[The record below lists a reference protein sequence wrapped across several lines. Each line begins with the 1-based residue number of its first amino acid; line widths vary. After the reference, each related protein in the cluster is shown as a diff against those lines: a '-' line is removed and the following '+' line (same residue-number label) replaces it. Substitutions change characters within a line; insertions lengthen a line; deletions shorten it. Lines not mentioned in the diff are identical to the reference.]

1 MPVNPFP
8 FQDLPRVSRG
18 ENQLVGTLQSF
29 WQESGFSHTFVPG
42 LEQLIGKTLGV
53 NCTISLERLF
63 TDQSERFL
71 ASLPPSGA
79 YLLFGLTPLTQKM
92 VMELDLILAHA
103 IIDRLL
109 GGTGEPMGA
118 VGPLSEV
125 EEGILSYFVLKVLAH
140 LHERVGEGGK
150 LHFRLEEL
158 ASSCQRWKESLSP
171 SGVILLVGVTLG
183 HRRGYCKLV
192 IPTVLLQKG
201 FLEAFNHVTREQSAM
216 VGQIALSEQELL
228 DRFGWVESKLWA
240 SIGETTLR
248 SREIQGLAKGDVVF
262 FDKTRISLREG
273 RAEGEVSLRMGK
285 KGRRARIIS
294 AGKHIEVEL
303 L

>member
-8 FQDLPRVSRG
+8 FQDLPKVSRG

-29 WQESGFSHTFVPG
+29 WQESGFSQTFVPS
-42 LEQLIGKTLGV
+42 LEQLISKTLGV

-158 ASSCQRWKESLSP
+158 APSCQRWKESFKGSH
-171 SGVILLVGVTLG
+171 SVILFVGVTLG
-183 HRRGYCKLV
+183 HRRGYGKLV
-192 IPTVLLQKG
+192 IPAVLLQKG
-201 FLEAFNHVTREQSAM
+201 FLEAFNHVTREQP
-216 VGQIALSEQELL
+216 VALSEPELL
-228 DRFGWVESKLWA
+228 DRFGWVESKLLA
-240 SIGETTLR
+240 EIGETTLR